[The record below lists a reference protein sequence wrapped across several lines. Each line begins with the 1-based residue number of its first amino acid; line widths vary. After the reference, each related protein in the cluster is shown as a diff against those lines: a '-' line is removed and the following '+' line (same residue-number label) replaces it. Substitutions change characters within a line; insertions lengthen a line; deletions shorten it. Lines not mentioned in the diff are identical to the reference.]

1 MKKLVFPL
9 LFVLFTSALQAQSK
23 VFREVGE
30 DIATQFKPIT
40 QDNTLVGY
48 LAFTRLEKADA
59 DSFNYRVTIMDENL
73 NDIGTVNFREEN
85 LELETVSFEQNVL
98 CLGYIQTALSGTQK
112 IRTMRGYKKVEDA
125 AASSHLLLQWISL
138 NGKVISTFYQE
149 AALSTAAIPNR
160 NPYASA
166 IKVVNLLKYGMQ
178 IRNVPRVGFCL
189 FFGDGFKQ
197 DLMLFDTKGALIH
210 KMAIPDLAERY
221 YLHASATYI
230 YLMEK
235 KDVRV
240 PEGGYKL
247 CVYSPQDLSSVIDFD
262 LRDSKDNWLKVLNFD
277 NDPVTGDAFVA
288 GCIINPTMQ
297 IHGGNAIAY
306 SNGPYIGLFTIDLGG
321 PGRDMKANCSYWDDE
336 KFSGIS
342 AEGLFTDKEFFVK
355 YASAIKDFDGN
366 TIFAG
371 TALELA
377 GRSSFK
383 LADGVFVRQ
392 EKSGKV
398 VLDNNIPCDETKSFV
413 RTAVLSDL
421 DKKDFY
427 NVVNTDTKSN
437 YVIIDDADNIYIY
450 NVGSKKVL
458 RTIPH
463 KDGNIKTDVYPA
475 KEGHILVAEYRR
487 KEKYTRFSIEA
498 P

>member
-9 LFVLFTSALQAQSK
+9 LFVLFTTTLQAQSK

-40 QDNTLVGY
+40 QDNELVGY

-85 LELETVSFEQNVL
+85 LELETVAFEQNVL

-125 AASSHLLLQWISL
+125 AAASHLLIQFISL
-138 NGKVISTFYQE
+138 NGKVINSFYQE

-160 NPYASA
+160 NPYATA
-166 IKVVNLLKYGMQ
+166 VKVVNLLRYGMQ
-178 IRNVPRVGFCL
+178 IRNVPKVGFCL

-197 DLMLFDTKGALIH
+197 DLILFDMKGAVIRKL
-210 KMAIPDLAERY
+210 PVPELADRY
-221 YLHASATYI
+221 YLHASATYV

-247 CVYSPQDLSSVIDFD
+247 CVYSPQDLGSVIDFD

-288 GCIINPTMQ
+288 GCIISPAMEKQSGT
-297 IHGGNAIAY
+297 AFDY

-321 PGRDMKANCSYWDDE
+321 PGRDMKANCSYWDDG
-336 KFSGIS
+336 KFPGLS
-342 AEGLFTDKEFFVK
+342 ADGLFTDKEFYVK
-355 YASAIKDFDGN
+355 YATAAKDFNGN

-371 TALELA
+371 TALSLVGSA
-377 GRSSFK
+377 KFK
-383 LADGVFVRQ
+383 LSDGVFVRQ
-392 EKSGKV
+392 EASGRI
-398 VLDNNIPCDETKSFV
+398 VLDNNVPCDDSKSFGP
-413 RTAVLSDL
+413 TGVLNDL

-427 NVVNTDTKSN
+427 KVVNQDTRSN
-437 YVIIDDADNIYIY
+437 YMIIDDADNIYVY
-450 NVGSKKVL
+450 NVNSKKVM

-463 KDGNIKTDVYPA
+463 KDGSVKTDVYPG
-475 KEGHILVAEYRR
+475 KEGHIVVAEYHR

>member
-9 LFVLFTSALQAQSK
+9 LFVLFTSTLRAQSK

-125 AASSHLLLQWISL
+125 AAASHVLLQWISL
-138 NGKVISTFYQE
+138 NGKVISSYYQE
-149 AALSTAAIPNR
+149 AALSTAAVPGR
-160 NPYASA
+160 SPYASS
-166 IKVVNLLKYGMQ
+166 IRVVNLLRYGMQ

-197 DLMLFDTKGALIH
+197 DLILFDLKGAVIH
-210 KMAIPDLAERY
+210 KMAIPDLADRY

-235 KDVRV
+235 RDVRV

-262 LRDSKDNWLKVLNFD
+262 LRDSKDNWLKVLSFD

-288 GCIINPTMQ
+288 GCIISPAMEKQFGT
-297 IHGGNAIAY
+297 AFDY
-306 SNGPYIGLFTIDLGG
+306 SNGPYIGLFSIDLGG

-336 KFSGIS
+336 KFPGLS
-342 AEGLFTDKEFFVK
+342 ADGLFTDKEFYVK
-355 YASAIKDFDGN
+355 YATATKDFSGN
-366 TIFAG
+366 MIFAG
-371 TALELA
+371 TALALVGSA
-377 GRSSFK
+377 KFK

-392 EKSGKV
+392 EASGRI
-398 VLDNNIPCDETKSFV
+398 VLDNSVHCDESKSFGP
-413 RTAVLSDL
+413 AGVLNDL

-427 NVVNTDTKSN
+427 KVVNTDTKSN
-437 YVIIDDADNIYIY
+437 YMIIDDAENIYVY
-450 NVGSKKVL
+450 NVNSKKVM

-463 KDGNIKTDVYPA
+463 KDGTVKTDVYPA
-475 KEGHILVAEYRR
+475 KEGHIIVAEYHR